1 MNRRQRRSQEKLNR
15 YDSLRETIEQKK
27 LAAEFM
33 AKCEEEAKEWAQNT
47 YTGMFYTVFLLV
59 LRRKYGWGKKRIYR
73 VLDEI
78 AAIVNDLENE
88 VIDISDLVREA
99 KEAGMSITMNAK
111 RQIVKVGIFEECDE
125 TYMVS
130 SNTR

>member
-1 MNRRQRRSQEKLNR
+1 
-15 YDSLRETIEQKK
+15 
-27 LAAEFM
+27 
-33 AKCEEEAKEWAQNT
+33 
-47 YTGMFYTVFLLV
+47 MFYTVFLLV

-99 KEAGMSITMNAK
+99 KDAGMSITMNAK
-111 RQIVKVGIFEECDE
+111 RQIVKVGIFEEDDE
-125 TYMVS
+125 RTMDG
-130 SNTR
+130 SNS

>member
-1 MNRRQRRSQEKLNR
+1 
-15 YDSLRETIEQKK
+15 
-27 LAAEFM
+27 M

-88 VIDISDLVREA
+88 VIDISDLIREA
-99 KEAGMSITMNAK
+99 KDAGMSITMNAN
-111 RQIVKVGIFEECDE
+111 RQIVKVGIFEEDDE

>member
-1 MNRRQRRSQEKLNR
+1 MGRAQKRAQERLNK
-15 YDSLRETIEQKK
+15 YDLYREKIEQKK
-27 LAAEFM
+27 LAADFM

-73 VLDEI
+73 ALDEI

-99 KEAGMSITMNAK
+99 KDAGMSITMNAK
-111 RQIVKVGIFEECDE
+111 RQIVKVGIFEEDDE
-125 TYMVS
+125 KTMDG
-130 SNTR
+130 SNS

>member
-1 MNRRQRRSQEKLNR
+1 MGRAQKRAQERLNK
-15 YDSLRETIEQKK
+15 YDLYREKIEQKK
-27 LAAEFM
+27 LASDFM

-73 VLDEI
+73 ALDEM
-78 AAIVNDLENE
+78 AAIINDLENE

-99 KEAGMSITMNAK
+99 KDAGMQITLNAN
-111 RQIVKVGIFEECDE
+111 RQIVKVGIFEDE
-125 TYMVS
+125 EIPVDVG
-130 SNTR
+130 NC